1 MCIKG
6 DRKSMGTKSS
16 SLQCGEKESSEVES
30 SNQQDVGKGSPRST
44 LASRRSQ
51 RTGSESNRVLL
62 PDSYI
67 GIEEVERL

>member
-1 MCIKG
+1 
-6 DRKSMGTKSS
+6 MGTKSS

-51 RTGSESNRVLL
+51 RTGSESSRVL